1 MTIYFS
7 RYMFFLWY
15 CFSKKVEII
24 STTENGINVKT
35 NLKELFLVTSRQIK
49 IKFLIIKYLP
59 TLLFTILIVSINEI
73 QNLELIVL
81 LAPLYIIFNYMFFTH
96 KKVLIPLSI
105 ISSIIIFISYDILI
119 FPIFIK
125 YLIISYILIEL
136 SLDIYKRDQFYVY
149 ENNQKKNPVAF
160 AIIQKEC

>member
-24 STTENGINVKT
+24 SKTENGINVKT
-35 NLKELFLVTSRQIK
+35 KLKDLFLVTSREIK

-59 TLLFTILIVSINEI
+59 TLIFTLLIVSFNEI

-81 LAPLYIIFNYMFFTH
+81 LAPLYIVFNYMFFVH
-96 KKVLIPLSI
+96 RKVLIPLSI
-105 ISSIIIFISYDILI
+105 FSSIIIFISYDILI

-125 YLIISYILIEL
+125 YLIISYIAIEL
-136 SLDIYKRDQFYVY
+136 LLDIYKRDQFYVY

-160 AIIQKEC
+160 AIIKKEC